1 MWKETMSNL
10 DDGSVIVTGASRG
23 LGRSMAERFAREGA
37 KVALTARDQDRLED
51 VAADLPGESLVVP
64 ADVRDS
70 EAVEDVVTRTVEE
83 FGGIDTLVKTP
94 G

>member
-37 KVALTARDQDRLED
+37 KVALTARD
-51 VAADLPGESLVVP
+51 
-64 ADVRDS
+64 
-70 EAVEDVVTRTVEE
+70 
-83 FGGIDTLVKTP
+83 
-94 G
+94 